1 MATIRVT
8 FTCYYDY
15 DIKVDDEVYE
25 EFPGLAENNA
35 IERAYDQFCEMRR
48 TPIADTSYDKMEV
61 EVL

>member
-1 MATIRVT
+1 MAIIRVI
-8 FTCYYDY
+8 FYCSYDY
-15 DIKVDDEVYE
+15 DIAVDDEVYE
-25 EFPGLAENNA
+25 EFPGLAENDA